1 MLKGKERAALRAQAN
16 KLPAIF
22 QIGKNGLE
30 ENLITQVDDALTAR
44 ELIKIRI
51 LDTSL
56 EDPREVADY
65 LAKELSAEV
74 IQVVGFT
81 VVLYRKNPEKNN
93 ANK

>member
-16 KLPAIF
+16 KMPAIF
-22 QIGKNGLE
+22 QVGKNGLE

-65 LAKELSAEV
+65 FAKELGAEV

-81 VVLYRKNPEKNN
+81 VVLYRKKPEED
-93 ANK
+93 

>member
-16 KLPAIF
+16 KMPAIF
-22 QIGKNGLE
+22 QVGKNGLE

-65 LAKELSAEV
+65 FAKELGAEV

-81 VVLYRKNPEKNN
+81 VVLYRKNPEKN
-93 ANK
+93 

>member
-16 KLPAIF
+16 KMPAIF
-22 QIGKNGLE
+22 QVGKNGLE

-65 LAKELSAEV
+65 FAKELGAEV

-81 VVLYRKNPEKNN
+81 VVLYRKNPGKN
-93 ANK
+93 